1 LGVTDPA
8 QRSEV
13 SALVADDDEMN
24 ANLLVRILES
34 GGFGQVSATTSSS
47 DVMGLIA
54 ENNPDLLL
62 LDVSMPSPNGFELLA
77 RIAKLEVQP
86 VTVILTGHEHP
97 SIERQAIELGAAA
110 MVGKTASREVL
121 LAKIDDALA
130 ARTE

>member
-1 LGVTDPA
+1 MTDPA

>member
-1 LGVTDPA
+1 
-8 QRSEV
+8 
-13 SALVADDDEMN
+13 
-24 ANLLVRILES
+24 
-34 GGFGQVSATTSSS
+34 
-47 DVMGLIA
+47 MGLIA